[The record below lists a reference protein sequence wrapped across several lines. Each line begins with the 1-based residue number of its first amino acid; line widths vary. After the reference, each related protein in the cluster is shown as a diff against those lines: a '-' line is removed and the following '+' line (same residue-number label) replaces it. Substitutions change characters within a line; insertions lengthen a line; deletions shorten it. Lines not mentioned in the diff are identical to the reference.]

1 MIQNADGDGYTCLNF
16 SAFLTLIWRTS
27 PWSMDDHKAG
37 ARQTKAASER
47 EEDPA
52 IPGEVLNNTPS
63 LAIGLNNTLKMS
75 VWMMFKLHKMR

>member
-1 MIQNADGDGYTCLNF
+1 
-16 SAFLTLIWRTS
+16 
-27 PWSMDDHKAG
+27 MDDYKAG

-63 LAIGLNNTLKMS
+63 FAIGLNNTLKMS